1 MIHRVTQVHFSSVS
15 PHRDVTFTDVFVSQ
29 EADVT
34 FTDVFVY
41 QLHVATDFPLP
52 RAAPAT
58 SIQDKDNNSERS
70 GPLGSPALLEHAL
83 LWSSFLP
90 VGKQRH

>member
-1 MIHRVTQVHFSSVS
+1 MPVEAGHDSQGLTQVHFSSVS
-15 PHRDVTFTDVFVSQ
+15 PHRGDVTFTDVFVSQ

-41 QLHVATDFPLP
+41 QLHLATDFPLP

-58 SIQDKDNNSERS
+58 SI
-70 GPLGSPALLEHAL
+70 
-83 LWSSFLP
+83 
-90 VGKQRH
+90 